1 MIISIVNHKGG
12 TGKTT
17 TTLNLGA
24 ALAKRGYRV
33 LLVDLDAQGNLSYSL
48 GAADAIDTLSDVL
61 FEEAA
66 LSDVLVT
73 CEGMHLLPGNM
84 KLADVE
90 LALSKIEDRYTI
102 LANTLQP
109 VTADYDFILVDCPP
123 ALSLLTANAL
133 CASQGIIIPLQLE
146 VLSVRGLDL
155 MLQSVTKVQQTIN
168 PALHILGVLPVLVD
182 KRKNLNAEIV
192 SYIQDNYKLKI
203 FDTYIRANV
212 KASEAPSFGA
222 SVIQYAPAST
232 SAQDYISFADEFI
245 KTISTYTDK

>member
-24 ALAKRGYRV
+24 ALAKRGCRV

-48 GAADAIDTLSDVL
+48 GATDAIVTLSDVL
-61 FEEAA
+61 FEEASLQDA
-66 LSDVLVT
+66 IVS

-90 LALSKIEDRYTI
+90 LALSKIEDRYTV
-102 LANTLQP
+102 LAHALQP
-109 VTADYDFILVDCPP
+109 IATNYDYILVDCPP
-123 ALSLLTANAL
+123 ALSLLTVNAL
-133 CASQGIIIPLQLE
+133 SASEGIIIPLQLE

-155 MLQSVTKVQQTIN
+155 MLQSVARVQQSLN
-168 PALHILGVLPVLVD
+168 PDLRVLGVLPVLVD

-203 FDTYIRANV
+203 FKNYIRANV

-222 SVIQYAPAST
+222 SVIQYAPASS
-232 SAQDYISFADEFI
+232 SAQDYISFAAEFVR
-245 KTISTYTDK
+245 TIPNVYR

>member
-1 MIISIVNHKGG
+1 MIISIVNHKVG

-24 ALAKRGYRV
+24 ALAKNGCRV

-48 GAADAIDTLSDVL
+48 GAADAIRTLSDVL
-61 FEEAA
+61 FEEASINDA
-66 LSDVLVT
+66 LVT

-90 LALSKIEDRYTI
+90 LALSQVEDRYNVLTHI
-102 LANTLQP
+102 FQSITANY
-109 VTADYDFILVDCPP
+109 DYILVDCPP
-123 ALSLLTANAL
+123 SLSLLTVNAL
-133 CASQGIIIPLQLE
+133 CASHGIIIPLQLE

-155 MLQSVTKVQQTIN
+155 MLQSVAKVQQSLN
-168 PALHILGVLPVLVD
+168 PDLYVLGVLPVLVD

-203 FDTYIRANV
+203 FSTYIRANV

-222 SVIQYAPAST
+222 SVIQYAPTSS
-232 SAQDYISFADEFI
+232 SAQDYISFAAEFMR
-245 KTISTYTDK
+245 TIPTYTR

>member
-24 ALAKRGYRV
+24 ALAKRGCRV

-48 GAADAIDTLSDVL
+48 GATDAVVTLSDVL
-61 FEEAA
+61 FEEASLA
-66 LSDVLVT
+66 DARVT

-102 LANTLQP
+102 LTQALHP
-109 VTADYDFILVDCPP
+109 VAADYDYILIDCPP

-133 CASQGIIIPLQLE
+133 CASDGIIIPLQLE

-155 MLQSVTKVQQTIN
+155 MLQSVTKVQQSLN
-168 PALHILGVLPVLVD
+168 PDLSVFGVLPVLVD

-192 SYIQDNYKLKI
+192 SYIQDNYKLRI
-203 FDTYIRANV
+203 FKNHIRANV

-222 SVIQYAPAST
+222 SVIQYAPASS
-232 SAQDYISFADEFI
+232 SAQDYISFAAEFI
-245 KTISTYTDK
+245 KTIRTATDK

>member
-24 ALAKRGYRV
+24 ALAKRGSRV

-48 GAADAIDTLSDVL
+48 GAADATHTLSDVL
-61 FEEAA
+61 FEEAS
-66 LSDVLVT
+66 LTDVLVT
-73 CEGMHLLPGNM
+73 CEDMHLLPGNM

-102 LANTLQP
+102 LTNILRP

-123 ALSLLTANAL
+123 SLSLLTANAL

-155 MLQSVTKVQQTIN
+155 MLQSVTKVQQSLN

-232 SAQDYISFADEFI
+232 SAQDYISFAAEFVR
-245 KTISTYTDK
+245 TISTYTAK

>member
-24 ALAKRGYRV
+24 ALAKRGCRV

-48 GAADAIDTLSDVL
+48 GATDAIVTLSDVL
-61 FEEAA
+61 FEEASLQDA
-66 LSDVLVT
+66 IVS

-90 LALSKIEDRYTI
+90 LALSKIEDRYTV
-102 LANTLQP
+102 LAHALQP
-109 VTADYDFILVDCPP
+109 IATNYDYILVDCPP
-123 ALSLLTANAL
+123 ALSLLTVNAL
-133 CASQGIIIPLQLE
+133 SASEGIIIPLQLE

-155 MLQSVTKVQQTIN
+155 MLQSVARVQQSLN
-168 PALHILGVLPVLVD
+168 PDLCVLGVLPVLVD

-203 FDTYIRANV
+203 FKSYIRANV

-222 SVIQYAPAST
+222 SVIQYAPTSS
-232 SAQDYISFADEFI
+232 SAQDYISFAAEFVR
-245 KTISTYTDK
+245 TIPNVYR

>member
-24 ALAKRGYRV
+24 ALAKRGCRV

-48 GAADAIDTLSDVL
+48 GAADTVYTLSEVL
-61 FEEAA
+61 FEEA
-66 LSDVLVT
+66 SITETLVT

-102 LANTLQP
+102 LANILRSIT
-109 VTADYDFILVDCPP
+109 VYYDFILVDCPP
-123 ALSLLTANAL
+123 SLSLLTANAL
-133 CASQGIIIPLQLE
+133 CASYGIVIPLQLE

-155 MLQSVTKVQQTIN
+155 MLQSVSKVQQSLN
-168 PALHILGVLPVLVD
+168 PQLQILGVLPVLVD
-182 KRKNLNAEIV
+182 KRKNLNTEIV

-203 FDTYIRANV
+203 FDSYIRANV

-232 SAQDYISFADEFI
+232 SAQDYISFAAEFVR
-245 KTISTYTDK
+245 TIPTYTDK

>member
-24 ALAKRGYRV
+24 ALAKRGCRV

-48 GAADAIDTLSDVL
+48 GAADAICTLSDVL

-66 LSDVLVT
+66 LNEALVS

-90 LALSKIEDRYTI
+90 LALAKIEDRYTVLSTI
-102 LANTLQP
+102 LRPAM
-109 VTADYDFILVDCPP
+109 VHYDFILVDCPP

-133 CASQGIIIPLQLE
+133 AASYGIIIPLQLE

-155 MLQSVTKVQQTIN
+155 MLQSVARIRESLN
-168 PALHILGVLPVLVD
+168 PALHVLGVLPVLVD

-203 FDTYIRANV
+203 FDSYIRANV

-222 SVIQYAPAST
+222 SVIQYAPASA

-245 KTISTYTDK
+245 RTIPTYTDK

>member
-24 ALAKRGYRV
+24 ALAKRGCRV

-48 GAADAIDTLSDVL
+48 GAADAKYTLSDVL
-61 FEEAA
+61 FEEASVTDA
-66 LSDVLVT
+66 LVT
-73 CEGMHLLPGNM
+73 CEGMHLLPSNM

-102 LANTLQP
+102 LGNILRSIT
-109 VTADYDFILVDCPP
+109 VYYDFILVDCPP
-123 ALSLLTANAL
+123 SLSLLTANAL
-133 CASQGIIIPLQLE
+133 CASYGIVIPLQLE

-155 MLQSVTKVQQTIN
+155 MLQSVSKVQQSLN
-168 PALHILGVLPVLVD
+168 PELQILGVLPVLVD
-182 KRKNLNAEIV
+182 KRKNLNTEIV

-203 FDTYIRANV
+203 FDSYIRANV

-232 SAQDYISFADEFI
+232 SAQDYISFAAEFVR
-245 KTISTYTDK
+245 TIPTYTDK